1 MDKELTMKMILWK
14 ERRKKRLG
22 EWILITGDQHR
33 LEMKDTFLQL
43 RISFWKTV
51 ERQLRSLIAVKE
63 EFLYLLII
71 CLNLS
76 TPLIPLTTSN
86 IWEKVDGDVLGKGSV
101 PMSLNYPII
110 VISGTRDHS
119 HWSGTQLR
127 TSYFYICFQFLVY
140 ITWNVCPRVF
150 YVHQM

>member
-1 MDKELTMKMILWK
+1 
-14 ERRKKRLG
+14 
-22 EWILITGDQHR
+22 
-33 LEMKDTFLQL
+33 MKDTFIQF
-43 RISFWKTV
+43 RISFWKTL

-119 HWSGTQLR
+119 H
-127 TSYFYICFQFLVY
+127 
-140 ITWNVCPRVF
+140 
-150 YVHQM
+150 